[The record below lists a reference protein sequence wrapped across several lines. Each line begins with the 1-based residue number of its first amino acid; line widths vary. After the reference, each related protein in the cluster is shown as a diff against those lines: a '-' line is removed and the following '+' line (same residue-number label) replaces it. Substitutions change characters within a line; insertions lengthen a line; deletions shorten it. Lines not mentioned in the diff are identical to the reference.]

1 MILDDIDIGQD
12 TLAGEE
18 DILIETPSVRLAGR
32 VLGLVGAEPVILIP
46 GLGMQLVDWP
56 SGLIEALAARYQVV
70 LLDNRDCGRSARF
83 GPRFEKD
90 ALARGVRLFAGCAD
104 SASYALADMAGDVI
118 SLMDRLDLKACHLI
132 GFSMG
137 GMIAQIV
144 AAAYPERTLSLVSL
158 MSSGGEAWI
167 DCTSE
172 AREAMLRSMA
182 GFTTRDHAIA
192 DSVAAARL
200 YGVRAA
206 TADGAVLAAAAAR
219 SFARAY
225 LPGGVLRQALAMRAS
240 GERSAFLKGIRAPT
254 TVIHGRQDVCIAFHQ
269 GTRAAELIPGA
280 RFVPIDD
287 AGHDVA
293 DVDPALVIGC
303 LAEARL
309 AD

>member
-1 MILDDIDIGQD
+1 MILDVDIGLG

-18 DILIETPSVRLAGR
+18 DILIETPSVRLACR
-32 VLGLVGAEPVILIP
+32 VLGLVGGEPVILIP

-56 SGLIEALAARYQVV
+56 NGLIEALAARYRVV
-70 LLDNRDCGRSARF
+70 LFDNRDCGRSARF

-90 ALARGVRLFAGCAD
+90 ALTRGVRLFAGEAD
-104 SASYALADMAGDVI
+104 SATYALADMAGDVVC
-118 SLMDRLDLKACHLI
+118 LMDRLDLTACHLI

-144 AAAYPERTLSLVSL
+144 AASHPRRTLSLVSL

-167 DCTSE
+167 DCTSDV
-172 AREAMLRSMA
+172 RKAMLRSMV
-182 GFTTRDHAIA
+182 GFTKRESAIA

-206 TADGAVLAAAAAR
+206 TMDRDVLAAAAAR
-219 SFARAY
+219 SFDRAY
-225 LPGGVLRQALAMRAS
+225 APGGVLRQALAIRAS
-240 GERSAFLKGIRAPT
+240 GERTVFLKGIRAPT

-269 GTRAAELIPGA
+269 GARAAELIPRA
-280 RFVPIDD
+280 RLVPIDE

-293 DVDPALVIGC
+293 DIDPALVIGA
-303 LAEARL
+303 LAEANL